1 MATATYPTDAT
12 LNALSFA
19 STAVVSYT
27 ANGTRTAFN
36 LGESINFKGE
46 AIVQFDGVIQDPKQY
61 TLSNGASTLTFATA
75 PSNGLKVKLTSITL
89 PDRFTTIRSFPTTLI
104 QSYGLAATTVDSNN
118 YAINGKTVDFR
129 IPVGSESVSGEDSL
143 EVVIQGVPQPNS
155 SFIFPS
161 GNAALST
168 VTVRVATFVDD
179 DSSLAAT
186 VANAYSS
193 AEIEQLSI
201 RAFFSQKNKDFL
213 NSMEDRKP
221 DRGNEINKTFDVIK
235 FESQAGYEKRRLR
248 SRRPKRQ
255 FSLEYT
261 NVSGLE
267 KDAIENFYDA
277 RQGIFESFFFEMT
290 HINQLGT
297 LITRFDGPLDISHN
311 HSLDGTKQNNFY
323 TVGFALKE
331 VFD

>member
-19 STAVVSYT
+19 STAIVTYT

-75 PSNGLKVKLTSITL
+75 PSNGIKVKLTSITL

-104 QSYGLAATTVDSNN
+104 QSYGLAATAVDSNN

-129 IPVGSESVSGEDSL
+129 IPAGSENVSGEDSL
-143 EVVIQGVPQPNS
+143 EVAIQGVPQPNEA
-155 SFIFPS
+155 FIFPS

-168 VTVRVATFVDD
+168 VTVRIANSVST
-179 DSSLAAT
+179 SLAAT
-186 VANAYSS
+186 VANAYT
-193 AEIEQLSI
+193 AAQIDQLSI
-201 RAFFSQKNKDFL
+201 RAFFTQKNKDFL
-213 NSMEDRKP
+213 NSMENRKP
-221 DRGNEINKTFDVIK
+221 DRGNEINKTFDVIT

-267 KDAIENFYDA
+267 KEAIENFYDA
-277 RQGIFESFFFEMT
+277 RQGTFEAFFFDMT
-290 HINQLGT
+290 HINQAGT
-297 LITRFDGPLDISHN
+297 LITRFEGSLDVSHN

-323 TVGFALKE
+323 TVGFELQE

>member
-19 STAVVSYT
+19 STAVVTYT

-61 TLSNGASTLTFATA
+61 SLGNAFSTLTFATA
-75 PSNGLKVKLTSITL
+75 PSNGIKVKLTSITL

-104 QSYGLAATTVDSNN
+104 QSYGLAATAVDSNN

-129 IPVGSESVSGEDSL
+129 IPAGSENVSGEDSL
-143 EVVIQGVPQPNS
+143 EVAIQGVPQPNEA
-155 SFIFPS
+155 FIFPS

-168 VTVRVATFVDD
+168 VTVRIANSVST
-179 DSSLAAT
+179 SLAAT
-186 VANAYSS
+186 VANAYT
-193 AEIEQLSI
+193 AAQIDQLSI
-201 RAFFSQKNKDFL
+201 RAFFTQKNKDFL
-213 NSMEDRKP
+213 NSMENRKP
-221 DRGNEINKTFDVIK
+221 DRGNEINKTFDVIT

-267 KDAIENFYDA
+267 KEAIENFYDA
-277 RQGIFESFFFEMT
+277 RQGIYESFFFDMT
-290 HINQLGT
+290 HINQSGT
-297 LITRFDGPLDISHN
+297 LITRFEGPLDVNHN

-323 TVGFALKE
+323 TVGFGLQE

>member
-19 STAVVSYT
+19 STAVVTYT

-61 TLSNGASTLTFATA
+61 SLGNAFSTLTFATA
-75 PSNGLKVKLTSITL
+75 PSNGIKVKLTSITL

-129 IPVGSESVSGEDSL
+129 IPAGSENVSGEDSL
-143 EVVIQGVPQPNS
+143 EVAIQGVPQPNEA
-155 SFIFPS
+155 FIFPS

-168 VTVRVATFVDD
+168 VTVRIANSVST
-179 DSSLAAT
+179 SLAAT
-186 VANAYSS
+186 VANAYT
-193 AEIEQLSI
+193 AAQIDQLSI
-201 RAFFSQKNKDFL
+201 RAFFTQKNKDFL
-213 NSMEDRKP
+213 NSMENRKP
-221 DRGNEINKTFDVIK
+221 DRGNEINKTFDVIT

-267 KDAIENFYDA
+267 KEAIENFYDA
-277 RQGIFESFFFEMT
+277 RQGIYESFFFDMT
-290 HINQLGT
+290 HINQSGT
-297 LITRFDGPLDISHN
+297 LITRFEGPLDVSHN

-323 TVGFALKE
+323 TVGFGLQE

>member
-19 STAVVSYT
+19 STAIVSYT

-36 LGESINFKGE
+36 LAESVKFKGE
-46 AIVQFDGVIQDPKQY
+46 TIAQFDGVIQDSAQY
-61 TLSNGASTLTFATA
+61 TMSNGFNTVTFASA
-75 PSNGLKVKLTSITL
+75 PSSGLTVKLTSITL
-89 PDRFTTIRSFPTTLI
+89 PERFTTIRSFPRTLI
-104 QSYGLAATTVDSNN
+104 QSYGLAATEVDSNN

-129 IPVGSESVSGEDSL
+129 IPVGSETVSGEDSI
-143 EVVIQGVPQPNS
+143 EVVIQGVPQPNDA
-155 SFIFPS
+155 FIFPS
-161 GNAALST
+161 GNSSLST
-168 VTVRVATFVDD
+168 VTVRIANSVST
-179 DSSLAAT
+179 SLAAT
-186 VANAYSS
+186 VANAYS
-193 AEIEQLSI
+193 AAQINQLSI
-201 RAFFSQKNKDFL
+201 RAFFTQKNKDFL
-213 NSMEDRKP
+213 ESMEDRKP
-221 DRGNEINKTFDVIK
+221 DRGNEINKEFDVIT

-267 KDAIENFYDA
+267 KEAIEKFYDA
-277 RQGIFESFFFEMT
+277 RQGTYESFFFNMA
-290 HINQLGT
+290 HINQAGT
-297 LITRFDGPLDISHN
+297 LITRFEGSLDVNHN

-323 TVGFALKE
+323 TVGFALQE

>member
-19 STAVVSYT
+19 STAVVTYT

-61 TLSNGASTLTFATA
+61 SLGNAFSTLTFATA
-75 PSNGLKVKLTSITL
+75 PSNGIKVKLTSITL

-104 QSYGLAATTVDSNN
+104 QSYGLAATAVDSNN

-129 IPVGSESVSGEDSL
+129 IPAGSENVSGEDSL
-143 EVVIQGVPQPNS
+143 EVAIQGVPQPNEA
-155 SFIFPS
+155 FIFPS

-168 VTVRVATFVDD
+168 VTVRIANSVST
-179 DSSLAAT
+179 SLAAT
-186 VANAYSS
+186 VANAYT
-193 AEIEQLSI
+193 AAQIDQLSI
-201 RAFFSQKNKDFL
+201 RAFFTQKNKDFL
-213 NSMEDRKP
+213 NSMENRKP
-221 DRGNEINKTFDVIK
+221 DRGNEINKTFDVIT

-267 KDAIENFYDA
+267 KEAIENFYDA
-277 RQGIFESFFFEMT
+277 RQGIYESFFFDMT
-290 HINQLGT
+290 HINQSGT
-297 LITRFDGPLDISHN
+297 LITRFEGPLDVSHN

-323 TVGFALKE
+323 TVGFGLQE

>member
-19 STAVVSYT
+19 STAIVTYT

-61 TLSNGASTLTFATA
+61 SLGNAFSTLTFATA
-75 PSNGLKVKLTSITL
+75 PSNGIKVKLTSITL

-129 IPVGSESVSGEDSL
+129 IPAGSENVSGEDSL
-143 EVVIQGVPQPNS
+143 EVAIQGVPQPNEA
-155 SFIFPS
+155 FIFPS

-168 VTVRVATFVDD
+168 VTVRIANSVST
-179 DSSLAAT
+179 SLAAT
-186 VANAYSS
+186 VANAYT
-193 AEIEQLSI
+193 AAQIDQLSI
-201 RAFFSQKNKDFL
+201 RAFFTQKNKDFL
-213 NSMEDRKP
+213 NSMENRKP
-221 DRGNEINKTFDVIK
+221 DRGNEINKTFDVIT

-267 KDAIENFYDA
+267 KEAIENFYDA
-277 RQGIFESFFFEMT
+277 RQGIYESFFFDMT
-290 HINQLGT
+290 HINQSGT
-297 LITRFDGPLDISHN
+297 LITRFEGPLDVSHN

-323 TVGFALKE
+323 TVGFGLQE

>member
-12 LNALSFA
+12 LNALSFS
-19 STAVVSYT
+19 STAIVSYT

-61 TLSNGASTLTFATA
+61 SLGNAFSTITFATA
-75 PSNGLKVKLTSITL
+75 PSNGLTVKLTSITL

-104 QSYGLAATTVDSNN
+104 QSYGLAATSVDSNS
-118 YAINGKTVDFR
+118 YSINGKTVDFR
-129 IPVGSESVSGEDSL
+129 IPAGSENVNGEDSL
-143 EVVIQGVPQPNS
+143 EVAVQGVPQPNDA
-155 SFIFPS
+155 FIFPS
-161 GNAALST
+161 GNTNLST
-168 VTVRVATFVDD
+168 VTVRIADFVDD

-186 VANAYSS
+186 VANAYSA
-193 AEIEQLSI
+193 AEIDQLSI
-201 RAFFSQKNKDFL
+201 RAFFTQKNKDFL

-221 DRGNEINKTFDVIK
+221 DRGNEINKTFDVIT

-267 KDAIENFYDA
+267 KEAIENFYDA
-277 RQGIFESFFFEMT
+277 RQGTYESFFFDMT
-290 HINQLGT
+290 HINQVGS
-297 LITRFDGPLDISHN
+297 LITRFEGPLDIDHN

>member
-19 STAVVSYT
+19 STAIVSYT
-27 ANGTRTAFN
+27 ANGSRTAFN
-36 LGESINFKGE
+36 LGESVNFKGE
-46 AIVQFDGVIQDPKQY
+46 TIVQFDGVIQDPKQY
-61 TLSNGASTLTFATA
+61 TLGNAFSTVNFVSA
-75 PSNGLKVKLTSITL
+75 PSNGLTVKLTSITL
-89 PDRFTTIRSFPTTLI
+89 PDRFTAIRSFPTTLV
-104 QSYGLAATTVDSNN
+104 QSYGLAATAVDANN
-118 YAINGKTVDFR
+118 YSINGKTVDFR
-129 IPVGSESVSGEDSL
+129 IPVGSENVSGEDSL

-155 SFIFPS
+155 AFIFPS

-168 VTVRVATFVDD
+168 VTVRVAKFVDD

-213 NSMEDRKP
+213 NSMESRKP
-221 DRGNEINKTFDVIK
+221 DRGNEINKKFDVIT

-255 FSLEYT
+255 FKLEYT

-267 KDAIENFYDA
+267 KEAIENFYDA
-277 RQGIFESFFFEMT
+277 RQGTFESFFFDMN
-290 HINQLGT
+290 HINQSGT
-297 LITRFDGPLDISHN
+297 LITRFDGTLDVSHN

-323 TVGFALKE
+323 TVGFGLQE

>member
-19 STAVVSYT
+19 STAIVSYT
-27 ANGTRTAFN
+27 ANGSRTAFN
-36 LGESINFKGE
+36 LGESVNFKGE
-46 AIVQFDGVIQDPKQY
+46 TIVQFDGVIQDPKQY
-61 TLSNGASTLTFATA
+61 TLGNAFSTVTFVAA
-75 PSNGLKVKLTSITL
+75 PSNGLTVKLTSITL
-89 PDRFTTIRSFPTTLI
+89 PDRFISLRSFPTTLI
-104 QSYGLAATTVDSNN
+104 QSYGTTATQVDSNN
-118 YAINGKTVDFR
+118 YTINGKTVDFR
-129 IPVGSESVSGEDSL
+129 IPVGSENVNGEDSL
-143 EVVIQGVPQPNS
+143 EIAIQGVPQPNS
-155 SFIFPS
+155 AFIFPS
-161 GNAALST
+161 GNSALST
-168 VTVRVATFVDD
+168 VTVRIADFIDD

-186 VANAYSS
+186 VANAFSS
-193 AEIEQLSI
+193 AEVDQISI
-201 RAFFSQKNKDFL
+201 RAFFTQKNKDFL

-221 DRGNEINKTFDVIK
+221 DRGNEINKMFDVIT

-248 SRRPKRQ
+248 SRRPKRD

-277 RQGIFESFFFEMT
+277 RQGTFESFFFDMS
-290 HINQLGT
+290 HINQVGT
-297 LITRFDGPLDISHN
+297 LITRFDGTLDVSHN

-323 TVGFALKE
+323 TVGFGLKE

>member
-19 STAVVSYT
+19 STAIVSYT

-36 LGESINFKGE
+36 LGESVKFKGE
-46 AIVQFDGVIQDPKQY
+46 AIVQFDGVIQDSSQY
-61 TLSNGASTLTFATA
+61 TLSNAASTVTFATA

-89 PDRFTTIRSFPTTLI
+89 PDRFTTIRSFPRTLI
-104 QSYGLAATTVDSNN
+104 QSYGLAATSVDSNN
-118 YAINGKTVDFR
+118 YTINGKTVDFR
-129 IPVGSESVSGEDSL
+129 IPVGSESVSGEDSI
-143 EVVIQGVPQPNS
+143 EVVIQGVPQPNEA
-155 SFIFPS
+155 FIFPS

-168 VTVRVATFVDD
+168 VTVRIADPVS
-179 DSSLAAT
+179 SSLAAS
-186 VANAYSS
+186 VANAYSA

-213 NSMEDRKP
+213 ESMESRKP
-221 DRGNEINKTFDVIK
+221 DRGNEINKTFDVIT
-235 FESQAGYEKRRLR
+235 FNSQAGYEKRRLR

-267 KDAIENFYDA
+267 KDAIETFYDA
-277 RQGIFESFFFEMT
+277 RQGTFESFFFDMT
-290 HINQLGT
+290 HINQVGT
-297 LITRFDGPLDISHN
+297 LITRFEGALDINHN

>member
-46 AIVQFDGVIQDPKQY
+46 AIVQFDGIIQDTKQY
-61 TLSNGASTLTFATA
+61 TLGNVSSTITFVTA
-75 PSNGLKVKLTSITL
+75 PSNGIKVKLTSITL

-129 IPVGSESVSGEDSL
+129 IPAGSENVSGEDSL
-143 EVVIQGVPQPNS
+143 EVAIQGVPQPNEA
-155 SFIFPS
+155 FIFPS

-168 VTVRVATFVDD
+168 VTVRIANSVST
-179 DSSLAAT
+179 SLAAT
-186 VANAYSS
+186 VANAYT
-193 AEIEQLSI
+193 AAQIDQLSI
-201 RAFFSQKNKDFL
+201 RAFFTQKNKDFL

-221 DRGNEINKTFDVIK
+221 DRGNEINKTFDVIT

-267 KDAIENFYDA
+267 KEAIENFYDA
-277 RQGIFESFFFEMT
+277 RQGTFEAFFFDMT
-290 HINQLGT
+290 HINQSGT
-297 LITRFDGPLDISHN
+297 LITRFEGPLDVSHN

-323 TVGFALKE
+323 TVGFALQE

>member
-19 STAVVSYT
+19 STAVVTYT
-27 ANGTRTAFN
+27 ADGTRTAFN

-46 AIVQFDGVIQDPKQY
+46 AIVQFDGVIQNPKQY
-61 TLSNGASTLTFATA
+61 TLGNAASTITFATA

-104 QSYGLAATTVDSNN
+104 QSYGLAATTVDSNS

-129 IPVGSESVSGEDSL
+129 IPAGSEDVSGEDSL
-143 EVVIQGVPQPNS
+143 EVVIQGVPQPNEA
-155 SFIFPS
+155 FIFPS

-168 VTVRVATFVDD
+168 VTVRIANSVST
-179 DSSLAAT
+179 SLAAT
-186 VANAYSS
+186 VANAYT
-193 AEIEQLSI
+193 AAQIDQLSI

-221 DRGNEINKTFDVIK
+221 DRGNEINKTFDVIT

-267 KDAIENFYDA
+267 KDAIENFYNA

>member
-46 AIVQFDGVIQDPKQY
+46 AIVQFDGIIQDPKQY

-104 QSYGLAATTVDSNN
+104 QSYGLAATAVDSNN

-129 IPVGSESVSGEDSL
+129 IPAGSENVSGEDSL
-143 EVVIQGVPQPNS
+143 EVAIQGVPQPNEA
-155 SFIFPS
+155 FIFPS

-168 VTVRVATFVDD
+168 VTVRIANSVST
-179 DSSLAAT
+179 SLAAT
-186 VANAYSS
+186 VANAYT
-193 AEIEQLSI
+193 AAQIDQLSI
-201 RAFFSQKNKDFL
+201 RAFFTQKNKDFL
-213 NSMEDRKP
+213 NSMENRKP
-221 DRGNEINKTFDVIK
+221 DRGNEINKTFDVIT

-267 KDAIENFYDA
+267 KDAIENFYNA
-277 RQGIFESFFFEMT
+277 RQGVFESFFFDMT

-297 LITRFDGPLDISHN
+297 LITRFDGSLDVSHN

>member
-19 STAVVSYT
+19 STAIVTYT

-75 PSNGLKVKLTSITL
+75 PSNGIKVKLTSITL

-104 QSYGLAATTVDSNN
+104 QSYGLAATAVDSNN

-129 IPVGSESVSGEDSL
+129 IPAGSENVSGEDSL
-143 EVVIQGVPQPNS
+143 EVAIQGVPQPNEA
-155 SFIFPS
+155 FIFPS

-168 VTVRVATFVDD
+168 VTVRIANSVST
-179 DSSLAAT
+179 SLAAT
-186 VANAYSS
+186 VANAYT
-193 AEIEQLSI
+193 AAQIDQLSI
-201 RAFFSQKNKDFL
+201 RAFFTQKNKDFL
-213 NSMEDRKP
+213 NSMENRKP
-221 DRGNEINKTFDVIK
+221 DRGNEINKTFDVIT

-267 KDAIENFYDA
+267 KEAIENFYDA
-277 RQGIFESFFFEMT
+277 RQGIYESFFFDMT
-290 HINQLGT
+290 HINQSGT
-297 LITRFDGPLDISHN
+297 LITRFEGPLDVSHN

-323 TVGFALKE
+323 TVGFGLQE